1 MILVKYNKLLECKI
15 AKRTIIC
22 IAPFIPI
29 VFLLLL
35 NKIQYSIV
43 DDIHMNIY
51 ARGGFEKE
59 SIRDTFFVHP
69 ILARIWRVLF
79 TFNNNIDWMALTFF
93 GLIVIC
99 TIIIIVLLNKH
110 LKLWQSIILAYLIE
124 IIILGWLTYTVLV
137 YFVTISGIALL
148 VNMLD
153 REKYRVTL
161 IAVGILLVDMGFM
174 LRRVAF
180 ISALILAI
188 PYICYSFKK
197 FIGKN
202 NNKKILI
209 ALLSVIILICVTN
222 ISAGLL
228 INNDKLNNNYK
239 KWDEARVGIVDYNIS
254 KYEDNNKLYKSI
266 GFSENDYM
274 GMTYQGGYLAD
285 NNVYSYENLKTIIK
299 KTPINVR
306 YNFNALSILIDMAKI
321 KELWLFAL
329 ALIISFL
336 ITSKK
341 KLIVLQG
348 AITILMIVGLFFI
361 NRCPERVY
369 IPILTESI
377 IILMLIDL
385 QYQNAKTKFKKTH
398 FVTGITIIIS
408 IIAFA
413 SCIQLYKTNKAIESA
428 DKKYETLCNFAK
440 HNKDK
445 LFILNSCAFITRR
458 EKMKIYGEKEKYD
471 NFMSLFGYELYSP
484 VYYSQAKRFHF
495 KNKDRLLMNIV
506 DNENT
511 YYVDIE
517 NKFSKYVIKYLE
529 EHTRRK
535 INYQAIKKEKDYSI
549 YKISY
554 GE

>member
-1 MILVKYNKLLECKI
+1 MLLNKYNKLLECKI
-15 AKRTIIC
+15 AKRIVIC

-29 VFLLLL
+29 VVLLLL
-35 NKIQYSIV
+35 NKMQYSIV

-51 ARGGFEKE
+51 ARGGFEKG

-79 TFNNNIDWMALTFF
+79 AFNNNIDWMALTFF
-93 GLIVIC
+93 GLIVVC
-99 TIIIIVLLNKH
+99 TIILIVLLNKH
-110 LKLWQSIILAYLIE
+110 LKFWQSIILAYLIE
-124 IIILGWLTYTVLV
+124 IIILGWLTYTVMV

-153 REKYRVTL
+153 REKNRVVL
-161 IAVGILLVDMGFM
+161 IVLGILLVDMGFM

-188 PYICYSFKK
+188 PYIVYSLKK
-197 FIGKN
+197 YMGKN
-202 NNKKILI
+202 NNKKMLI
-209 ALLSVIILICVTN
+209 VLLSAIILLCATN

-228 INNDKLNNNYK
+228 INIDKVNHNYK
-239 KWDEARVGIVDYNIS
+239 KWDEARIGIVDYNIS
-254 KYEDNNKLYKSI
+254 KYEDNDKLYKSI

-341 KLIVLQG
+341 KLIVFQG
-348 AITILMIVGLFFI
+348 AITILMIIGLFFI

-369 IPILTESI
+369 IPILTESL
-377 IILMLIDL
+377 IILMLIAL
-385 QYQNAKTKFKKTH
+385 QYQNAKTKFKTTH
-398 FVTGITIIIS
+398 FVVGITVIIS
-408 IIAFA
+408 IIALA
-413 SCIQLYKTNKAIESA
+413 SCIQLYKTNKEIESA
-428 DKKYETLCNFAK
+428 DKKYESLCNFAK

-484 VYYSQAKRFHF
+484 MYYSQAERFHF

-506 DNENT
+506 DNDNT

-529 EHTRRK
+529 EHSRRK
-535 INYQAIKKEKDYSI
+535 INYRAIKKEKDYSI